1 MTRRAVKRAL
11 LAAAIGATVLTI
23 PGSAGA
29 QSIGVPRVEHRRPRS
44 VLYALFGAITGAGA
58 GASYIFTQGQSE
70 PGTCGSASCVVT
82 VTVGVGGLIGYIIG
96 REYDQLH
103 ALQYRGGAPLHP
115 PMVTTQLAGEPVVL
129 AARDSTVLVGGSAGV
144 QLIRSGVGLSAVG
157 QRAGGVRGIVAL
169 DMAPSGGPLAVGSV
183 SGLYLYPPTK
193 GPGTLVR
200 EGNVGA
206 VAMSSTA
213 VYFGAGTRIEVA
225 PLRADTTRVW
235 PGVELGS
242 PVRDLELDSRGL
254 LWVVTDSQLVSLR
267 ITGDSLTRAG
277 SAMLDF
283 TARRLAIDGTRA
295 VIAAGERG
303 LRLFDI
309 SDPAAPRRT
318 GTWTTAHFAYDVS
331 LVGSRLYVAAGPEG
345 VYLLDVS
352 TSVPTTIG
360 LVHELGFAATLLSHG
375 GSTYV
380 IDRGRTNMLHR
391 IPSEFQ
397 D

>member
-1 MTRRAVKRAL
+1 MRRAL
-11 LAAAIGATVLTI
+11 LAASTGATLLAI
-23 PGSAGA
+23 PGPARS
-29 QSIGVPRVEHRRPRS
+29 QSIATPRVEHRRPRS
-44 VLYALFGAITGAGA
+44 VLYAFLGAITGAGA

-103 ALQYRGGAPLHP
+103 ELQYRGGAPLHP
-115 PMVTTQLAGEPVVL
+115 VMTTAALAGEPVVI
-129 AARDSTVLVGGSAGV
+129 AARDSTVLVGGSVGV
-144 QLIRSGVGLSAVG
+144 QLFRSGAGLTAAG
-157 QRAGGVRGIVAL
+157 QRAGGVRGIMAV
-169 DMAPSGGPLAVGSV
+169 DIAPSSGQLSLGSV
-183 SGLYLYPPTK
+183 SGLYLYPALK
-193 GPGTLVR
+193 GAGTLVR
-200 EGNVGA
+200 EGSVGA

-213 VYFGAGTRIEVA
+213 VYFGVGTRVEVA
-225 PLRADTTRVW
+225 PLNADTTRVW

-254 LWVVTDSQLVSLR
+254 LWAVTDSQLVSLGT
-267 ITGDSLTRAG
+267 TGDSLTRIG
-277 SAMLDF
+277 SATLDF

-309 SDPAAPRRT
+309 GSPAAPRRT
-318 GTWTTAHFAYDVS
+318 GSWTTAHFAYDVS

-345 VYLLDVS
+345 VYLLDAGP
-352 TSVPTTIG
+352 SVPVTIG
-360 LVHELGFAATLLSHG
+360 LVHELGFAAALVSRG
-375 GSTYV
+375 GYTYV
-380 IDRGRTNMLHR
+380 IDRGRTSALHR
-391 IPSEFQ
+391 IPSDFQ